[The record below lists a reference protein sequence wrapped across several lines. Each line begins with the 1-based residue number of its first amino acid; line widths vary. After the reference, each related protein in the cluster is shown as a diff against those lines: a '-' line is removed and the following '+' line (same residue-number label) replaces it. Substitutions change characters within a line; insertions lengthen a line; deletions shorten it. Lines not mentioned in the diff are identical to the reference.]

1 MNLCIHQ
8 HIWIIYWHV
17 ILRIP
22 YVMIYFIITKLCIW
36 PQSFFYFLIVKW
48 TSKKYIL
55 SYRNWLDCSYAWKR
69 FMVHLPSYHQGR
81 VKKVSYLYSKIY
93 IAKGMFQN
101 TLRNKIWSRTSCD
114 MYLNS
119 RPVKGLSRPL
129 FPNRKQIPSRRK
141 YFILGLVIIHI
152 DWAHDT

>member
-1 MNLCIHQ
+1 
-8 HIWIIYWHV
+8 
-17 ILRIP
+17 
-22 YVMIYFIITKLCIW
+22 MIYFIITKLCIW

-48 TSKKYIL
+48 TRKKYIL

-69 FMVHLPSYHQGR
+69 FMVHLPSYHQGQ

>member
-22 YVMIYFIITKLCIW
+22 YLMIYFIITKLCIW
-36 PQSFFYFLIVKW
+36 PQSFFYFLIIKW

>member
-1 MNLCIHQ
+1 MYPPTYLNN
-8 HIWIIYWHV
+8 
-17 ILRIP
+17 ILARLIP
-22 YVMIYFIITKLCIW
+22 YVMIYLIITKLCIW

>member
-1 MNLCIHQ
+1 MLFH
-8 HIWIIYWHV
+8 YKK
-17 ILRIP
+17 
-22 YVMIYFIITKLCIW
+22 KLSNI
-36 PQSFFYFLIVKW
+36 STAYESFYNYKTMYTASEFFYFLIVKW
-48 TSKKYIL
+48 ASKKCIL
-55 SYRNWLDCSYAWKR
+55 SYRNWLACSYAWKR

-81 VKKVSYLYSKIY
+81 VKKVSYLYCKIY